1 MFDANN
7 ISARGSVQA
16 GYKITVTL
24 SRHHIHTFENKKVIR
39 NNLKNSYKIQNLN
52 RLKSKNIIHPLPE
65 KIFL

>member
-24 SRHHIHTFENKKVIR
+24 SRHHIHTFENRNVIR
-39 NNLKNSYKIQNLN
+39 NNLKNIYKIQNLN
-52 RLKSKNIIHPLPE
+52 RLKSKNIHPLPE